1 MSYQK
6 LGLKCG
12 IEIHQQLEGKKLFCS
27 CPTLLGND
35 LPHFTIQRQLRAAAG
50 EEGTVDIAAQQEQQK
65 QKTFVY
71 EGYHDS
77 TCLVE
82 TDSEPPHEVNNEALQ
97 TTLQFCKIVNATVPS
112 VVQFMRKTVVDGSN
126 TSGFQRTG
134 LVGKDGLITTKNG
147 PVRLT
152 NISLEEDSCKI
163 INDSPEKKVYR
174 LDRLGIPL
182 IEIGTAPDITS
193 PEQCQEVAK
202 QLGMLLRSL
211 PSVKRGLGTIRQDIN
226 ISILGG
232 NRVEIKGAQDLRQ
245 IPLLVEYEV
254 KRQEELLKLKD
265 ELKLRKIKLPAI
277 SDLDGQNLDGK
288 SNFNDANYFRDV
300 TSLFLG
306 STSKIIATALQKK
319 NGKVLGMKLPGFA
332 GLISRELAPNYR
344 LGKEFSGRVK
354 VIAGV
359 GGTIHSDEYSREN
372 PQRYDF
378 TRELVLR
385 LEKALDI
392 TEKDAYFLV
401 ADEETKARR
410 ALEAV
415 YQRAAEL
422 FVGVPKEVR
431 KVNDDATTSYL
442 RPMPGAARMYP
453 ETDVPLIFSNLKTVE
468 VPELLTEKIQRFQI
482 KQGLGADLAEFVA
495 KSDKVF
501 LFEEMTKKYP
511 QIKPAFIA
519 DVLVSFPLE
528 IRRKYGLEPD
538 TLTENQFREFFRAL
552 NQNQIHKDIV
562 LDVLIDM
569 IKGTYE
575 LSRYATMGTEEI
587 HRVIKNVVEK
597 NKDAPFSALMGMC
610 MKQLAGKA
618 SGQFISE
625 QLKKILEKGH

>member
-1 MSYQK
+1 MPYQK

-27 CPTLLGND
+27 CPTLLRDD

-71 EGYHDS
+71 ESYHDS

-82 TDSEPPHEVNNEALQ
+82 TDSEPPHKVNNEALQ

-193 PEQCQEVAK
+193 PEQCQEAAK

-211 PSVKRGLGTIRQDIN
+211 PGVKRGLGTIRQDIN
-226 ISILGG
+226 ISIRGG

-245 IPLLVEYEV
+245 IPLLIEYEV
-254 KRQEELLKLKD
+254 KRQAELLKLKD
-265 ELKLRKIKLPAI
+265 ELLARKIKLP
-277 SDLDGQNLDGK
+277 SV
-288 SNFNDANYFRDV
+288 SNFNISNPANKRDSIIKDV
-300 TSLFLG
+300 TSLFLS
-306 STSKIIATALQKK
+306 STSKIISTALQKK
-319 NGKVLGMKLPGFA
+319 NGKVLGMKLTGFA
-332 GLISRELAPNYR
+332 GLIGRELAPNYR
-344 LGKEFSGRVK
+344 LGKEFSERAK

-359 GGTIHSDEYSREN
+359 GGIIHSDEYDREN
-372 PQRYDF
+372 PQKYDF

-392 TEKDAYFLV
+392 AEKDAYLLV
-401 ADEETKARR
+401 ADEETKAGR
-410 ALEAV
+410 ALGAV
-415 YQRAAEL
+415 YQRAVEI
-422 FVGVPKEVR
+422 FTGVPKEVR
-431 KVNDDATTSYL
+431 KANDDAMTSYL

-453 ETDVPLIFSNLKTVE
+453 ETDVPLLFPNLKKVE

-482 KQGLGADLAEFVA
+482 QLGLGADLAEFVA
-495 KSDKVF
+495 KSDKVL
-501 LFEEMTKKYP
+501 LFEEITKEYP
-511 QIKPAFIA
+511 NIKPAFIA

-538 TLTENQFREFFRAL
+538 LLTENQFREFFRAL

-569 IKGTYE
+569 IKGTYD
-575 LSRYATMGTEEI
+575 LSRYAAVGTEEI
-587 HRVIKNVVEK
+587 HRVITGVVEK
-597 NKDAPFSALMGMC
+597 NKNAPFSALMGLC

-625 QLKKILEKGH
+625 QLKKILETGHK